1 MVRGTGRREDGKT
14 IESRLSISN
23 RRPSLPVFA
32 SSRSISAVV
41 LALLLCGCG
50 AGRDVS
56 TESRDVR
63 GVDPGAAPA
72 AAAKDAYEY
81 VAKRPLGTV
90 ALAEGRGLSKEIS
103 QAATDRVADAMQRCG
118 AALAAKG
125 KWVRGAGRVV
135 ALIGPDGNLSG
146 LQVKIAPGADVAANA
161 ILCFIAPIKSLTFPP
176 ADGDGGAVQR
186 GIALE
191 AAWGA

>member
-1 MVRGTGRREDGKT
+1 MKLRYWALV
-14 IESRLSISN
+14 LS
-23 RRPSLPVFA
+23 
-32 SSRSISAVV
+32 
-41 LALLLCGCG
+41 LCGCG
-50 AGRDVS
+50 GGGRDIS

-63 GVDPGAAPA
+63 GVEPHDAPA
-72 AAAKDAYEY
+72 ADSKDGYEY
-81 VAKRPLGTV
+81 VARRPLGTV

-103 QAATDRVADAMQRCG
+103 RAATDRVADAMQRC
-118 AALAAKG
+118 AADLAGKG

-135 ALIGPDGNLSG
+135 AWIGAGGNLSG

-176 ADGDGGAVQR
+176 ADTDAGAVQR

-191 AAWGA
+191 AAWGP